1 MAVVAGAFMCICRS
15 YSSSSCRIF
24 SYLCLYCYNS
34 QHSSITLSDY
44 AENADEAERRQQR
57 RWKRTEE
64 KVMKRKMKV
73 N

>member
-15 YSSSSCRIF
+15 YSSSCRIF
-24 SYLCLYCYNS
+24 SYLCLYRYNS

-44 AENADEAERRQQR
+44 AENADEAERQQR

>member
-24 SYLCLYCYNS
+24 SYLYRYNS

>member
-24 SYLCLYCYNS
+24 SYLYRYNS

-57 RWKRTEE
+57 HGGKEQ
-64 KVMKRKMKV
+64 RKK
-73 N
+73 